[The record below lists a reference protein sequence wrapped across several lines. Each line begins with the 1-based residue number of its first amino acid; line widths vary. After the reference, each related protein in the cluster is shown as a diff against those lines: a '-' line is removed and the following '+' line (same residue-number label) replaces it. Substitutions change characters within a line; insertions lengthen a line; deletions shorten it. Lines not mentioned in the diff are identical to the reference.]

1 LWKHFIPSTERG
13 SSSPSSPAGPKAPGS
28 RRHRLAGRRRRRRLD
43 TWRAA
48 TGSASPPFRVRTR
61 ESAAPSGYLPIP
73 PRGTPPATSLWQWL
87 TSPPVSPK
95 PWVGGWPRSP
105 APSLLHGTDMWG
117 IPLWGT
123 LVRRIGAR
131 KGFKS
136 FRALTRTRRAVG
148 SFVSLSSSLSFQR
161 RLFR

>member
-1 LWKHFIPSTERG
+1 LQCASAAAARWAFLS
-13 SSSPSSPAGPKAPGS
+13 AGS
-28 RRHRLAGRRRRRRLD
+28 RRHRLAGRRRHLD

-48 TGSASPPFRVRTR
+48 TGSVSPPFRVRTR
-61 ESAAPSGYLPIP
+61 ESAAPS
-73 PRGTPPATSLWQWL
+73 ATSLWQWL

-161 RLFR
+161 RLFSQSRGAHS

>member
-13 SSSPSSPAGPKAPGS
+13 SSSPSPAGPKAPGS

-87 TSPPVSPK
+87 PSPPVSPK